1 MTDQIKYSMCDIYS
15 HMDGVLISKTQN
27 PLTYA
32 ELNQIYLNYRHSGK
46 KKEFIFRPKAG
57 CVYITTSQIIDGY
70 HYFLHEN
77 HNIENIVIKMHTSL
91 EMVKREYFFGKSF
104 IVVHYNKPREITPL
118 NIIEHRIN
126 KRNSVFRDL
135 FYGGQDHEYC
145 NLEIDMEYLEELQKK
160 YNADK

>member
-1 MTDQIKYSMCDIYS
+1 M
-15 HMDGVLISKTQN
+15 
-27 PLTYA
+27 
-32 ELNQIYLNYRHSGK
+32 
-46 KKEFIFRPKAG
+46 
-57 CVYITTSQIIDGY
+57 
-70 HYFLHEN
+70 
-77 HNIENIVIKMHTSL
+77 IKMHTSL